1 MLTLVQIIHLS
12 HSSGDE
18 FLLLE
23 AQHQSRLLSMSINDK
38 KKLNYKMHL
47 PEKDSEDFFFK
58 PFQIQG
64 EIQGENIMYEMYVD
78 PYCWM
83 IMLANCFPL
92 CIPAR
97 DCI

>member
-1 MLTLVQIIHLS
+1 
-12 HSSGDE
+12 
-18 FLLLE
+18 
-23 AQHQSRLLSMSINDK
+23 
-38 KKLNYKMHL
+38 MHL